1 MPSDIT
7 HVLQFCLHPRAGED
21 ESLRAA
27 VAGCLGWYVRH
38 CLSEE
43 VESLLESVLGFK
55 LPSKWA
61 RLGNALTLA
70 AIAEHAAAR

>member
-1 MPSDIT
+1 MPLDIT
-7 HVLQFCLHPRAGED
+7 HVLQYWMPTRAGED

-38 CLSEE
+38 CSSEE
-43 VESLLESVLGFK
+43 VESLLESVLGVK